1 MSIDDFAGPDRSK
14 YVKGEKVEKISALLM
29 VFLAIMKGGI
39 GLLSGSVALM
49 ADAVNSLADIF
60 ASIMVWSGL
69 RLAGRD
75 PNERFPYGYYR
86 GETLASFVVAI
97 MIIIAGA
104 GIAWQSAQSITDPTP
119 IVGMFLPIAAALSSA
134 IVYFILSKYK
144 LRVGNEIGSP
154 SLIADSKHSMLD
166 VYAGV
171 LVLAGVVFSIIGYPI
186 IDIFVALLLAAY
198 IMKEGVVLM
207 RDSGLSLMDA
217 SPIPERHEEI
227 RRVAEGVHGVVDV
240 HDIKVRVAGSV
251 YFCEMHATMSK
262 EMPLDQAHALTDEME
277 ALLKQ
282 LIPELESVMIHMEP
296 EKKELLRVAVPIS
309 EYKGISSGVSQH
321 FAKAAYFC
329 IVEIVEKT
337 VMTIESIENPGS
349 TADKKRGLLAVESL
363 VAGKGIDAVIATDIG
378 RGAFSVLRSELVAVH
393 ELPAG
398 SWNVESIIE
407 LFIQGELKRIT
418 EIKQH

>member
-29 VFLAIMKGGI
+29 VFLAIMKGSI

-119 IVGMFLPIAAALSSA
+119 IIGTFLPIAAALSSA

-144 LRVGNEIGSP
+144 LKVGKEIGSP

-166 VYAGV
+166 VYAGI

-186 IDIFVALLLAAY
+186 IDVFVALLLAAY

-262 EMPLDQAHALTDEME
+262 EMPVDQAHALTDEME
-277 ALLKQ
+277 VLLKR
-282 LIPELESVMIHMEP
+282 LIPELESVTIHIEP
-296 EKKELLRVAVPIS
+296 AEKKILRVAVPTS

-321 FAKAAYFC
+321 FAKAPYFC
-329 IVEIVEKT
+329 VVEIGEKT
-337 VMTIESIENPGS
+337 VMTVKSVENPGFM
-349 TADKKRGLLAVESL
+349 ADKKRGLLAVESL
-363 VAGKGIDAVIATDIG
+363 IAGKGIDAVVATDIG
-378 RGAFSVLRSELVAVH
+378 RGAFSMFQSELVAVY

-398 SWNVESIIE
+398 TWNVESVIE
-407 LFIQGELKRIT
+407 SFVQGELKRIT
-418 EIKQH
+418 ELKQQ

>member
-29 VFLAIMKGGI
+29 VFLAIMKGSI